1 MQPTPNV
8 ERKKKTN
15 KETNKKGPKMKKPL
29 LPLLL
34 TLLIL
39 SPIKAKATQEAL
51 DLCEREQTLLTRAVA
66 AECPTASLGVQTSL
80 AQTILHR
87 LESGKFGENLTC
99 VIYTADFLNCIKT
112 GRITLDLPQEILQQA
127 ACAVNIALSGG
138 DPADGALYF
147 ASPENTMSP
156 PAYIT
161 YREDGYIFGKR

>member
-1 MQPTPNV
+1 MQKRKTTPS
-8 ERKKKTN
+8 
-15 KETNKKGPKMKKPL
+15 L

-39 SPIKAKATQEAL
+39 SPIKAKATQEAQV
-51 DLCEREQTLLTRAVA
+51 LCEREQTLLTRAVA
-66 AECPTASLGVQTSL
+66 AECPAASLGVQTSL

-87 LESGKFGENLTC
+87 LASGKFGENLTC

-156 PAYIT
+156 PAYVT